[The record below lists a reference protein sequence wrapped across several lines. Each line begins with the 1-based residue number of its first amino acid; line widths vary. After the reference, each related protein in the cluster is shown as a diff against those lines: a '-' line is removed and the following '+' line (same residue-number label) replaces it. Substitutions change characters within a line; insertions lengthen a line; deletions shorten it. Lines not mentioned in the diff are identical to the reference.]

1 MLRTDAQLLSDRLAA
16 EPDEGEASPLSA
28 LAAARSLGSVL
39 DDILL
44 SLVRQA
50 RAEGSSWAAIGYALG
65 VSRQA
70 AFQRF
75 GHRSGE
81 QAGTTG
87 ETLAGAERKAGQLL
101 RQFLDGDFEQLRER
115 FNQRMTDALTV
126 ARLQSVRSRLAEA
139 LGDDLETGAPDAT
152 LRMGHTVVDT
162 PVFSLKGS
170 YKARFAFDA
179 DGLVAG
185 FFLLS
190 PEAL

>member
-1 MLRTDAQLLSDRLAA
+1 MLRTNAQLLSDRLAA
-16 EPDEGEASPLSA
+16 KPGEGEGLPLAA
-28 LAAARSLGSVL
+28 LAAARSLGSNL
-39 DDILL
+39 DDIVI

-81 QAGTTG
+81 QANTAGA
-87 ETLAGAERKAGQLL
+87 TLAEAEQNAARLL
-101 RQFLDGDFEQLRER
+101 GQFLNGDFEQLRER

-126 ARLQSVRSRLAEA
+126 GRLQSVRSRLAEA
-139 LGDDLETGAPDAT
+139 LGDDLEPGAPEVSW
-152 LRMGHTVVDT
+152 RMGHTVVDT
-162 PVFSLKGS
+162 PLFSSKGS

-179 DGLVAG
+179 DGFVAG